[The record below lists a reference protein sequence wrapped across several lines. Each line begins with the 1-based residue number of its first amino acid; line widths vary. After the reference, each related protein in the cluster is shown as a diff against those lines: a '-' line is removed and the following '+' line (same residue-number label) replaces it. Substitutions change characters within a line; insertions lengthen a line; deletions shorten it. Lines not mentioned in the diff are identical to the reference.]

1 MPRPDLQVSHFR
13 HHLKESAPIGL
24 TELAWGFMWYF
35 CTVLLGFLFAD
46 ATLGW
51 WGASHRALMALH
63 TFVWLY
69 FFNLLPSIS
78 RCVAGPNNRLLQL
91 MDHSVRLAAWA
102 SLFGAAFLTMI
113 APAMLG
119 FLYGPSFRAAAGS
132 FSILAWM
139 LPIAMLSGHHRY
151 ILVAYN
157 HQRRLLRCTAI
168 SAVVAV
174 ILGFTLVP
182 LYGGAGAAW
191 ALVIANAVNLLL
203 VYYSVRQLVVE
214 VPLRAQIAT
223 PLFTLAASM
232 LAYVALLQWNP
243 MIALAGGSLVYLIGF
258 ASTDGRRL
266 TSFIRM
272 IARKGAVEAIG

>member
-1 MPRPDLQVSHFR
+1 
-13 HHLKESAPIGL
+13 
-24 TELAWGFMWYF
+24 
-35 CTVLLGFLFAD
+35 
-46 ATLGW
+46 
-51 WGASHRALMALH
+51 
-63 TFVWLY
+63 
-69 FFNLLPSIS
+69 
-78 RCVAGPNNRLLQL
+78 
-91 MDHSVRLAAWA
+91 
-102 SLFGAAFLTMI
+102 
-113 APAMLG
+113 
-119 FLYGPSFRAAAGS
+119 
-132 FSILAWM
+132 
-139 LPIAMLSGHHRY
+139 
-151 ILVAYN
+151 
-157 HQRRLLRCTAI
+157 LLRCTTI

-182 LYGGAGAAW
+182 LYGAAGAAW

-223 PLFTLAASM
+223 PLCTLAASM

-258 ASTDGRRL
+258 AGTDGRRL